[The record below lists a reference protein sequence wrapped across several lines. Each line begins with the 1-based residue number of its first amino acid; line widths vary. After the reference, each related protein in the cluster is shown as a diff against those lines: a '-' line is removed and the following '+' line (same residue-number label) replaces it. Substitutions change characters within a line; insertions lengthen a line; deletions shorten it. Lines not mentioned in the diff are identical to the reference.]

1 MMTLSKII
9 AGNWKMNGTAAFL
22 KECLSYWQNLDRVHD
37 LVICPPFTL
46 LAEAHL
52 NIHSEKV
59 TLGGQDCHQKLA
71 GAFTGNIS
79 AVHLKETGCSHVI
92 IGHSERRLYHGENND
107 LIKAK
112 AETALSSRLKPIIC
126 IGEHL
131 EEREQGITLEAL
143 KKQIEA
149 CLPDSPGEFL
159 VAYEPVWA
167 IGTGKAASLKDIEE
181 VHGFL
186 RKLVGSGTPL
196 LYGGSV
202 TAENYKEILS
212 TSDVDG
218 VLVGGVSLKKEDFG
232 RMLCGQ

>member
-22 KECLSYWQNLDRVHD
+22 KECLSYWQNLNRVHD

-59 TLGGQDCHQKLA
+59 NLGAQDCHQKLA

-79 AVHLKETGCSHVI
+79 AVHLKEMGCSHVI
-92 IGHSERRLYHGENND
+92 IGHSERRLYHSENND
-107 LIKAK
+107 LVKAK
-112 AETALSSRLKPIIC
+112 GEAAISSGLKPIIC
-126 IGEHL
+126 VGENL
-131 EEREQGITLEAL
+131 EEREQGSALEVL
-143 KKQIEA
+143 KKQIKES
-149 CLPDSPGEFL
+149 LPDSPGEFL

-181 VHGFL
+181 VHNFL
-186 RKLVGSGTPL
+186 RKLVGSKIPL

-202 TAENYKEILS
+202 TAENYKAILS
-212 TSDVDG
+212 TNDVDG

-232 RMLCGQ
+232 RMLCDQ